1 MVGIVR
7 RVAAAPKTVPT
18 AADVETFL
26 SSVPDATRQADARTL
41 CTLMGSMTGEPAV
54 MWGSSIVGF
63 GSYHYRYESGR
74 SGDAPLAAFSPRK
87 ANLVVYLIGEFAD
100 RHHTL
105 LAKLGTYKTGKG
117 CLYVKRLSDID
128 MAVLR
133 DLIDR
138 SIRVLR
144 GVDRASRA

>member
-1 MVGIVR
+1 VVIVR
-7 RVAAAPKTVPT
+7 RVVARPKTVPT
-18 AADVETFL
+18 SADVGAFL

-41 CTLMGSMTGEPAV
+41 CNLMGSMTGEPAV

-63 GSYHYRYESGR
+63 GSYHYRYDSGR
-74 SGDAPLAAFSPRK
+74 SGDAPLASFSPRK
-87 ANLVVYLIGEFAD
+87 ANLVVYLVGEFAD

-117 CLYVKRLSDID
+117 CLYLKRLADVH
-128 MAVLR
+128 MTVLR

-138 SIRVLR
+138 SIRVRR